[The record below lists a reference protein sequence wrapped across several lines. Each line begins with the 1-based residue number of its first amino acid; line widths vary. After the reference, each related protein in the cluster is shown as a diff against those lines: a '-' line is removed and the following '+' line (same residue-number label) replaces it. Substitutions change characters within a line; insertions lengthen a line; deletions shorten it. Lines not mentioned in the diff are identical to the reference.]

1 MLTPQSRL
9 FSDRIEE
16 PLSLQLSARD
26 CVSRIGKG
34 ADLKLSEFEDQARL
48 YRVSVDYTYHR

>member
-34 ADLKLSEFEDQARL
+34 ADLKLSEFEDQKQCHWHSSTRPW
-48 YRVSVDYTYHR
+48 R